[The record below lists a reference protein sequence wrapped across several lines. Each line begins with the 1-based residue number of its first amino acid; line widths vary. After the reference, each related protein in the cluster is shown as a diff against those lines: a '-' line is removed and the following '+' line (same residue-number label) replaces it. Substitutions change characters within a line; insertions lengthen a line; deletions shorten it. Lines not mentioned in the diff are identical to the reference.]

1 MRAVVQRVTTASVSV
16 DGIVVGHLDQPGL
29 VVLIGVRRGDTAEA
43 AAALARKLFT
53 LRVLRDEQSV
63 AEAGAGLLVISQF
76 TLYGDVRKGRRPSWQ
91 EAAPADQA
99 EPLVRAVIDWLRE
112 HGAVVAS
119 GRFGATMQL
128 ALVNDGPLTLLVE
141 T

>member
-16 DGIVVGHLDQPGL
+16 DGVVVGRLDRPGL
-29 VVLIGVRRGDTAEA
+29 VVLVGVRRGDTPEA

-53 LRVLRDEQSV
+53 LRILRDDRSV
-63 AEAGAGLLVISQF
+63 AEAGAHLLVVSQF

-91 EAAPADQA
+91 EAAPADHA
-99 EPLVRAVIDWLRE
+99 EPLVQAVIDWLRE

-119 GRFGATMQL
+119 GQFGATMQL
-128 ALVNDGPLTLLVE
+128 SLVNDGPLTLLVE